1 MTLKIGD
8 KVVMKKPHACGGN
21 EFTVTRTG
29 ADCKLTCRKC
39 GKTVLLPLEKTL
51 KAVKRVMPEKTR

>member
-8 KVVMKKPHACGGN
+8 KVVTKKPHACGGS

-29 ADCKLTCRKC
+29 ADCKLTCLKC
-39 GKTVLLPLEKTL
+39 GKTVLMLLEKTL
-51 KAVKRVMPEKTR
+51 KAVKRIIPEETL

>member
-8 KVVMKKPHACGGN
+8 KVVTKKPHACGGS

-29 ADCKLTCRKC
+29 ADCKLICLKC
-39 GKTVLLPLEKTL
+39 GKTVLMPLEKTL
-51 KAVKRVMPEKTR
+51 KAVKRIIPEETL

>member
-8 KVVMKKPHACGGN
+8 KVVTKKPHACGGS

-29 ADCKLTCRKC
+29 ADFKITCLKC
-39 GKTVLLPLEKTL
+39 GKTVLMPLEKTL
-51 KAVKRVMPEKTR
+51 KAVKRVIPEETL